1 MTMSLNLNL
10 SLNLS
15 LNRSRRL
22 CFPVVVLLSMSA
34 TVLSLIPKSS
44 YNRLVGT
51 GRTVHLERNRKWPS
65 NTRLKTTQT
74 SSTLYQDIDGTNH
87 TKTYRI
93 QGETT
98 PNSKG
103 SVTMTTNTGHAIQTD
118 LPKPMGG
125 KDEAPQ
131 PVETLLAAL
140 IGCTQATA
148 LFVGR
153 QMKPN
158 RLLIDKMEFSLTATR
173 DERGALQ
180 LPIDID
186 PPVPSRLQQVSG
198 TIRVFAAKGA
208 RIPNEQMTLL
218 REQTEQRCPVAN
230 MMLASGCAMKV
241 EWIDG
246 SPLSIAE

>member
-1 MTMSLNLNL
+1 MSR
-10 SLNLS
+10 
-15 LNRSRRL
+15 NRSRRL
-22 CFPVVVLLSMSA
+22 SFLVVVLLSMSA
-34 TVLSLIPKSS
+34 TVLSLIPKST
-44 YNRLVGT
+44 YTRL
-51 GRTVHLERNRKWPS
+51 TVPLERNRKWPS
-65 NTRLKTTQT
+65 TRLGTIQT
-74 SSTLYQDIDGTNH
+74 FSALYDDDKDGTNH
-87 TKTYRI
+87 AKTYRI

-103 SVTMTTNTGHAIQTD
+103 SVTMTTNTGHSIQTD

-158 RLLIDKMEFSLTATR
+158 RLIIDKMEFSLTATR

-180 LPIDID
+180 LPIDTD

-218 REQTEQRCPVAN
+218 REQSEQRCPVAN

-246 SPLSIAE
+246 SPSSIAE